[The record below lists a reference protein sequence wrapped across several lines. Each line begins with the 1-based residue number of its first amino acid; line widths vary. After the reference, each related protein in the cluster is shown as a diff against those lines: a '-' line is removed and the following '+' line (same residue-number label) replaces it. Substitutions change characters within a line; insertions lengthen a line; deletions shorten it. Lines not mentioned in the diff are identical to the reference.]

1 VNISHEG
8 LSLWYGTPDA
18 PAPLDEVASRE
29 AASVTI
35 GVRPASPAN
44 SVQVRFRVD
53 NGLEQVEP
61 ARLLRTDYERDC
73 QYFATKFPP
82 FHGGSVV
89 EYCPTL
95 SCAGRQVPGPS
106 NLRYPSKFRL
116 APPAPPAAKTSAR
129 QARTQQQQFTPG
141 LTFLCSVSLRFDKPD
156 FVGETPEGIRVA
168 FYALEGTLVG
178 PKLRGKVLPRSA
190 DHLFIRPDGI
200 AVVRVR
206 AIVRTDDGAMLDV
219 EYDGKLDLG
228 EDAYDA
234 ARRQQFPPLPP
245 LVMCP
250 RVLTGSPQY
259 KWLNRLQCLAVGRVR
274 LRDSTVEYDVF
285 AVEARMLQAGDAGAG

>member
-1 VNISHEG
+1 MLLANEG

-18 PAPLDEVASRE
+18 PAPLDEVASRD
-29 AASVTI
+29 AAAVTI
-35 GVRPASPAN
+35 GVRPASPNN

-53 NGLEQVEP
+53 KGYEQIEP
-61 ARLLRTDYERDC
+61 ARELRIDYERDV
-73 QYFATKFPP
+73 QYFAARFPP
-82 FHGGSVV
+82 FYRGDVV
-89 EYCPTL
+89 EYCPMVT
-95 SCAGRQVPGPS
+95 CCGRQVPAA
-106 NLRYPSKFRL
+106 NATHYPSKFL
-116 APPAPPAAKTSAR
+116 LGPPTKPCPVKPTQPARSLQR
-129 QARTQQQQFTPG
+129 FTPG

-228 EDAYDA
+228 EDAYEA

-250 RVLTGSPQY
+250 RVLTGSPKY
-259 KWLNRLQCLAVGRVR
+259 KWLNRLQCLAVGRVI